1 MPQIYNIV
9 TKEHVHR
16 TRICGGLDFFFS
28 KACNFFWGGITLVFY
43 PDWLII
49 RDFYVNLHQKDNY
62 AKENF
67 ISHYTLFTFTQNNL
81 N

>member
-28 KACNFFWGGITLVFY
+28 KACIFWGITLVFY
-43 PDWLII
+43 PDWLIN
-49 RDFYVNLHQKDNY
+49 RDFYVNLRMKTPH
-62 AKENF
+62 
-67 ISHYTLFTFTQNNL
+67 L
-81 N
+81 